1 MTSRQTALLVL
12 TAAALSLFGFYI
24 FVRRVSVISFTFAG
38 TSEVRA
44 LLDESM
50 KDQKRLAQLDP
61 ANAQSY
67 RRRFDQTRELVNRID
82 ILTMNRAEIARR
94 YEWALLAVVATIVFV
109 GTGVWMAAVRR
120 RERRLAVIRQSL
132 EALGR
137 GNLDVVI
144 GDRSGDVIGRIA
156 GMIERTSRDIGRD
169 RRRLQYLDHLSSWQ
183 EAARRHA
190 HEIRTPLTAARLE
203 IDRLVRD
210 MGSRDPQFVPEL
222 TGAQASIHEELD
234 RLGSF
239 TRQFTSFARLG
250 EPRLEPHDLRDVV
263 EEFVRTFDRA
273 WPLTRL
279 DIEPAACDSCMVR
292 IDREMLRQ
300 VLVNLCNNSAMA
312 GAARV
317 AFRAH
322 DDGSRVSLD
331 VADDGGGMDP
341 SVRARLFEPYTT
353 TRPIGEGMGLGLA
366 ISKKIMLDHSG
377 DLELLDASPGTTFR
391 LTFPKDGAA

>member
-137 GNLDVVI
+137 GNLEVLI

-234 RLGSF
+234 RL
-239 TRQFTSFARLG
+239 
-250 EPRLEPHDLRDVV
+250 
-263 EEFVRTFDRA
+263 
-273 WPLTRL
+273 
-279 DIEPAACDSCMVR
+279 
-292 IDREMLRQ
+292 
-300 VLVNLCNNSAMA
+300 
-312 GAARV
+312 
-317 AFRAH
+317 
-322 DDGSRVSLD
+322 
-331 VADDGGGMDP
+331 
-341 SVRARLFEPYTT
+341 
-353 TRPIGEGMGLGLA
+353 
-366 ISKKIMLDHSG
+366 
-377 DLELLDASPGTTFR
+377 
-391 LTFPKDGAA
+391 